1 MGTKRNHFTSLLR
14 QDMCDPVAGPMAAI
28 AIMQTYQQQEAA
40 ERQAEAQNKRYSQ
53 NQALQNEAYAK
64 DMEAFY
70 DKEVDMKLQ
79 DFKSAEDAADAK
91 LDQQIEAQQA
101 QASLRMANISSASG
115 QSAGRSVAVLS
126 RQLSEQAFDI
136 DDQLRDQQFGTRRDM
151 KSMQYDKIA
160 RHNSAVGAIN
170 SVAVA
175 AYSSAADRQLGL
187 ITSGLGGYATGKSM
201 MAGSKTPGTGS
212 TGSTGIPASSS
223 KSSVESFSGMNKAQ
237 KHSSKYASRRGSLLR
252 QYT

>member
-1 MGTKRNHFTSLLR
+1 
-14 QDMCDPVAGPMAAI
+14 MCEPVSASMAAL
-28 AIMQTYQQQEAA
+28 AVVSSYQQQEAA
-40 ERQAEAQNKRYSQ
+40 ENAADAQNARYEQ

-170 SVAVA
+170 SVARA
-175 AYSSAADRQLGL
+175 EYSSAADRSLGL
-187 ITSGLGGYATGKSM
+187 ITAGLGGYATGKSM

>member
-1 MGTKRNHFTSLLR
+1 
-14 QDMCDPVAGPMAAI
+14 MCEPVSASMAAL
-28 AIMQTYQQQEAA
+28 AVVSSYQQQEAA
-40 ERQAEAQNKRYSQ
+40 EKAADAQNARYEQ

-151 KSMQYDKIA
+151 ESMHYDKIE

-170 SVAVA
+170 SVARA
-175 AYSSAADRQLGL
+175 EYSSAADRSLGL
-187 ITSGLGGYATGKSM
+187 ITAGLGGYETGKSM
-201 MAGSKTPGTGS
+201 MAGSKTPGTG
-212 TGSTGIPASSS
+212 GTGIPASSS